1 MSVTRWEKGRSKRG
15 VNPTHMISW
24 HTPLTPLSEVAK
36 AITGEQGIKKV
47 IKLLLRAGCGTR
59 PSREGRAE
67 GGVGYKG
74 PLIFIRAAT
83 RLPGALFDRRPQPG
97 ARLWLQLRD
106 PPPYGSPAKYKQQT
120 QKTSDKKQA
129 HTCIHI
135 ATAHV
140 SACRV
145 SDSICFVTLAVLS
158 RVLVATSCTL
168 LRYSY
173 ICFDTFASTHLLRH
187 ICFDT
192 FASCR
197 ESGDLQPAN
206 LQRAR
211 N

>member
-1 MSVTRWEKGRSKRG
+1 MFESYKTCNMRKSATSSNSQPCRGGTNIGAKRSGRLLTRARKRLWLSGLGGTAAEPSSPRVSVTRWEKGRSKRG

-106 PPPYGSPAKYKQQT
+106 PPPIQ
-120 QKTSDKKQA
+120 
-129 HTCIHI
+129 
-135 ATAHV
+135 
-140 SACRV
+140 
-145 SDSICFVTLAVLS
+145 
-158 RVLVATSCTL
+158 
-168 LRYSY
+168 LR
-173 ICFDTFASTHLLRH
+173 
-187 ICFDT
+187 
-192 FASCR
+192 
-197 ESGDLQPAN
+197 Q
-206 LQRAR
+206 
-211 N
+211 

>member
-1 MSVTRWEKGRSKRG
+1 MERLGSLPPRVSVTRWEKGRSKRG

-47 IKLLLRAGCGTR
+47 IKQLLRAGCGTR

-106 PPPYGSPAKYKQQT
+106 PPHFNSGSNSQRRPRLQ
-120 QKTSDKKQA
+120 
-129 HTCIHI
+129 
-135 ATAHV
+135 
-140 SACRV
+140 
-145 SDSICFVTLAVLS
+145 
-158 RVLVATSCTL
+158 
-168 LRYSY
+168 
-173 ICFDTFASTHLLRH
+173 ASTHRSH
-187 ICFDT
+187 DVECSWT
-192 FASCR
+192 SRARRS
-197 ESGDLQPAN
+197 SGDRCSVRCPR
-206 LQRAR
+206 RAAR
-211 N
+211 LDRRCGGSSTRRAARCSGE

>member
-47 IKLLLRAGCGTR
+47 IKQLLRAGCGTR

-106 PPPYGSPAKYKQQT
+106 PPPNSTQAVTARDVPDCRHRRIEAMMSSAVGPAAPEEAPETGAASVAPAAPPGSTGGAAAVAPA
-120 QKTSDKKQA
+120 A
-129 HTCIHI
+129 PPV
-135 ATAHV
+135 APV
-140 SACRV
+140 NSAQVNQVLLNAR
-145 SDSICFVTLAVLS
+145 SGGRFEAV
-158 RVLVATSCTL
+158 
-168 LRYSY
+168 Y
-173 ICFDTFASTHLLRH
+173 
-187 ICFDT
+187 
-192 FASCR
+192 
-197 ESGDLQPAN
+197 P
-206 LQRAR
+206 
-211 N
+211 